1 VRKSYST
8 RRRHYKIIKS
18 SVSELGLAAD
28 RFSNRAEAIENR
40 SSNLNAFAAI
50 AAEYGITP
58 SHSVSCTTVRTT
70 NELQV
75 TAEQTHLL
83 SRLISLYSPLSSTKT
98 AFALR

>member
-1 VRKSYST
+1 MRKGYAT
-8 RRRHYKIIKS
+8 RRRHYEIIKS

-28 RFSNRAEAIENR
+28 RCSNRAEAIENW

-58 SHSVSCTTVRTT
+58 SHSVSRTT

-75 TAEQTHLL
+75 TAEPTHLL
-83 SRLISLYSPLSSTKT
+83 SRLISRYSPLSGTKT

>member
-1 VRKSYST
+1 LVWP
-8 RRRHYKIIKS
+8 
-18 SVSELGLAAD
+18 AD

-58 SHSVSCTTVRTT
+58 SRSVSRTTVRTT

-83 SRLISLYSPLSSTKT
+83 SRICFTLKEKCPLLMQRGRVSRDHKKMRM
-98 AFALR
+98 L